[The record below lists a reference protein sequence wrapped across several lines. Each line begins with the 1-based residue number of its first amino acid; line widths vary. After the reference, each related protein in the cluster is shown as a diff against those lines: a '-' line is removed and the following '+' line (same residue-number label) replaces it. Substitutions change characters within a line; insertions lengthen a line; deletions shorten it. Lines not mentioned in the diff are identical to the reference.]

1 MRYALTHLLV
11 LPTAVFDDLQTQIEM
26 QEKCTKLL
34 SRLNFTVFSSF
45 NWVIM
50 CPVHFAFLRAFRA
63 TTRSN
68 TSKRIFT
75 DVANDLKFW
84 AEHSRPIAHVADCRN
99 PESFSLRSV
108 CELNRLVPK
117 HGPAELR
124 ATRCLTR
131 GEFQLRFKTWPWT
144 RSTRYVLFAYSLADT
159 PVWCSAIECAKSRLR
174 SSVLEMTYKSKSATL
189 LTLSPGEGPR
199 APSTT

>member
-84 AEHSRPIAHVADCRN
+84 AEHSSWAYCTCCGLPQSRK
-99 PESFSLRSV
+99 L
-108 CELNRLVPK
+108 L
-117 HGPAELR
+117 PAFCMR
-124 ATRCLTR
+124 TQPASSQTWALTR

-174 SSVLEMTYKSKSATL
+174 SSGLEMTYKSKSATL

>member
-1 MRYALTHLLV
+1 MHWLIFWCCRLLFLMICRLKSKCKKNV
-11 LPTAVFDDLQTQIEM
+11 LSCCLDWTLLYLVPSTELLCVQFTSHFYGLSEPLPGQTRVNEYLQTLQMTSSSGLNTAVG
-26 QEKCTKLL
+26 
-34 SRLNFTVFSSF
+34 
-45 NWVIM
+45 
-50 CPVHFAFLRAFRA
+50 
-63 TTRSN
+63 
-68 TSKRIFT
+68 
-75 DVANDLKFW
+75 
-84 AEHSRPIAHVADCRN
+84 PIAHVADCRN

-108 CELNRLVPK
+108 CEHNRLLPK

-159 PVWCSAIECAKSRLR
+159 PVWCSPIECAKSRLR
-174 SSVLEMTYKSKSATL
+174 SSGLEMTYKSKSATL